1 MKVHVE
7 NSLYIES
14 DGMQFIVKDYTG
26 KVYTD
31 KKTGKETE
39 AFNTLGYFSTLEQC
53 VQLLIKQKV
62 MQSTA
67 TDLKSLLEDVRR
79 LREEVEANDLV

>member
-1 MKVHVE
+1 MKVHIE
-7 NSLYIES
+7 NNLYIES

-26 KVYTD
+26 KQD
-31 KKTGKETE
+31 KHGNDLY
-39 AFNTLGYFSTLEQC
+39 NTKGYFSTLEQTI
-53 VQLLIKQKV
+53 QFLIKQKV

-79 LREEVEANDLV
+79 LRVDVEASVLI